1 MSTSYYN
8 PKAVH
13 VTFAGHFIDGWSD
26 GAMIAIS
33 KAADDYSSK
42 VGVDGKVARTK
53 MHNKSGTVTISLMQ
67 TSLSNDRLSEIRR
80 NDYALPNG
88 GGVGS
93 LTIQNIEGTDVHTA
107 QNAWIQSAPDLSFES
122 EAGTREWVIA
132 FDSLESV
139 YGH

>member
-1 MSTSYYN
+1 MATTHYN
-8 PKAVH
+8 PNAIH
-13 VTFAGHFIDGWSD
+13 VTFAGHFIDGYSE
-26 GAMIAIS
+26 GTMVSLS
-33 KAADDYSSK
+33 KASDDYSTK
-42 VGVDGKVARTK
+42 WGTDGKAVRTK
-53 MHNKSGTVTISLMQ
+53 LHNKGGTITVTLMA
-67 TSLSNDRLSEIRR
+67 TSLSNDRLSEIRN

-107 QNAWIQSAPDLSFES
+107 ENAWIQSAPDFSFET

-132 FDSLESV
+132 FDKLESV